1 MPLGDIQEN
10 SVFSLKTKMTNN
22 KPLCGKYSNQRA
34 YLTMDNSVPYFGE
47 NAIENPNLKTTN
59 LEVRFRYSV
68 KQKVAP
74 WYKITCDIIS
84 NEGSATLRVANYD
97 DMLKQAKNNKELA
110 YIIKYVPQLNKRM
123 FEIAQHNPNLTF
135 KLSFDYDA
143 LVKDK
148 GCYNFCEVTDVIL
161 KSMKKYNKSE
171 YEFLVNERGYPEV

>member
-10 SVFSLKTKMTNN
+10 SVFSLKTNKLNN
-22 KPLCGKYSNQRA
+22 SPLSGKHVNQRA
-34 YLTMDNSVPYFGE
+34 YLTLDNSVPYFGE

-59 LEVRFRYSV
+59 LEIRFRYSV

-84 NEGSATLRVANYD
+84 NEGSATIRVANYD
-97 DMLKQAKNNKELA
+97 DMLKQAKNNEVLA

-123 FEIAQHNPNLTF
+123 FKIAQYNPNLSF

-143 LVKDK
+143 LVRDK
-148 GCYNFCEVTDVIL
+148 GCYNFREITDVIL
-161 KSMKKYNKSE
+161 TDLKKHIPEE
-171 YEFLVNERGYPEV
+171 YEYLVKERGYPEV

>member
-1 MPLGDIQEN
+1 
-10 SVFSLKTKMTNN
+10 
-22 KPLCGKYSNQRA
+22 
-34 YLTMDNSVPYFGE
+34 
-47 NAIENPNLKTTN
+47 
-59 LEVRFRYSV
+59 
-68 KQKVAP
+68 
-74 WYKITCDIIS
+74 
-84 NEGSATLRVANYD
+84 
-97 DMLKQAKNNKELA
+97 
-110 YIIKYVPQLNKRM
+110 M